1 MWTAVA
7 ELAIPLVCLPRYG
20 LRAGVT
26 VDLLSEEGSRY
37 PRARTIHQWEPT
49 LILAFWLLRSRP
61 DGKNGPTLLLIHV
74 YYI

>member
-7 ELAIPLVCLPRYG
+7 ELAIPLVCFPRYG

-37 PRARTIHQWEPT
+37 PRARTIHQWKPT
-49 LILAFWLLRSRP
+49 LKSELGAVPKASPREKRANTPPL
-61 DGKNGPTLLLIHV
+61 
-74 YYI
+74 